1 MKHLTDSTLN
11 IIDRA
16 SSKLGPLS
24 SLLDKLVERVIPTT
38 TAAACSGAYCGAVC
52 DTVQRCNSDH
62 LTYGHYLY
70 GFNSRSCP
78 DMIKCTV
85 RFCGCPP
92 N

>member
-38 TAAACSGAYCGAVC
+38 TAAACQGVPCGPLC
-52 DTVQRCNSDH
+52 DTHQACSGHV
-62 LTYGHYLY
+62 TYGHYY
-70 GFNSRSCP
+70 YARSSNDC
-78 DMIKCTV
+78 INAHYFCSV
-85 RFCGCPP
+85 RFCGC
-92 N
+92 